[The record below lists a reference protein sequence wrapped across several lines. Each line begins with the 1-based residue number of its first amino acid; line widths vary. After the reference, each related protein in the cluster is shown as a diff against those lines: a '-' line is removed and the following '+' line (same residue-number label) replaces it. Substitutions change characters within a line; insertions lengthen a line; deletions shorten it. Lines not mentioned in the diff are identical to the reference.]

1 MLDLNQEY
9 FEKITYRDALRLAM
23 HDAMKEDN
31 KIIIMGEDVGKYG
44 GAYGATK
51 GLLKL
56 FGKERIIDTPISEP
70 AIVGAAIGAAMSGL
84 RPIAELMYVDFFGM
98 SMDQIGNQLAKIRYM
113 FGGQIEAPV
122 VLRTQGGTG
131 RSGGAQHSQ
140 SLESW
145 IMHIPGLFLT
155 MPSNPNDAYHLLRHA
170 LKINNPTI
178 FIEHKLLYNST
189 GSLDKNKSDDIF
201 GKAKIKKIGSDL
213 SIISYSRM
221 TNFAKLAAEE
231 LLKHNINA
239 EVIDLRTLN
248 PLDRDTIIKSVNK
261 TKRALVLSE
270 SYYTSS
276 VPSEITSIIFEHCYK
291 NLIKPVVRYTG
302 EDTPVPVA
310 PNLEKNYVPTVEKI
324 VEYSKKLCLSN
335 Q

>member
-1 MLDLNQEY
+1 MSDLNQNY

-23 HDAMKEDN
+23 HDAMQEDK
-31 KIIIMGEDVGKYG
+31 KIIIMGEDVANYG

-51 GLLKL
+51 DLLKL
-56 FGKERIIDTPISEP
+56 FGKERVIDTPISEP
-70 AIVGAAIGAAMSGL
+70 AIVGAAVGAAMSGL

-98 SMDQIGNQLAKIRYM
+98 SMDQIVNQLAKIRYM
-113 FGGQIEAPV
+113 FGGQISAPM

-145 IMHIPGLFLT
+145 IMHTPGLFLS
-155 MPSNPNDAYHLLRHA
+155 MPAKPNDAYHLLRHA
-170 LKINNPTI
+170 LKIDNPTI
-178 FIEHKLLYNST
+178 FIEHKLLYNTT
-189 GSLDKNKSDDIF
+189 GSLDKNVSSSPF
-201 GKAKIKKIGSDL
+201 GKANILKKGNDI

-221 TNFAKLAAEE
+221 INYAEKAAEILE
-231 LLKHNINA
+231 QENINA
-239 EVIDLRTLN
+239 EIIDLRTLN
-248 PLDRDTIIKSVNK
+248 PLDRETIIKSVNK

-276 VPSEITSIIFEHCYK
+276 VPSEITAIIFENCFK
-291 NLIKPVVRYTG
+291 ILKKPVIRYTA

-310 PNLEKNYVPTVEKI
+310 PNLEKNYIPTIEKI
-324 VEYSKKLCLSN
+324 VEYSKKLCN
-335 Q
+335 

>member
-1 MLDLNQEY
+1 MSDLNQNY

-23 HDAMKEDN
+23 HDAMMEDK
-31 KIIIMGEDVGKYG
+31 KIIIMGEDVANYG

-51 GLLKL
+51 DLLKL
-56 FGKERIIDTPISEP
+56 FGKERVIDTPISEP
-70 AIVGAAIGAAMSGL
+70 AIVGAAVGAAMSGL

-98 SMDQIGNQLAKIRYM
+98 SMDQIANQLAKIRYM
-113 FGGQIEAPV
+113 FGGQISAPM

-145 IMHIPGLFLT
+145 IMHTPGLFLS
-155 MPSNPNDAYHLLRHA
+155 MPAKPHDAYHLLRHA
-170 LKINNPTI
+170 LKIDNPTI

-189 GSLDKNKSDDIF
+189 GTLDKSDKITPF
-201 GKAKIKKIGSDL
+201 GKANILKKGKDI

-221 TNFAKLAAEE
+221 ANFAEEASE
-231 LLKHNINA
+231 LLEKENINA
-239 EVIDLRTLN
+239 EVIDLRTLY
-248 PLDRDTIIKSVNK
+248 PLDRETIINSVKK
-261 TKRALVLSE
+261 TARALVLSE

-276 VPSEITSIIFEHCYK
+276 VPSEITSIIFENCYK
-291 NLIKPVVRYTG
+291 ILKKPVIRYTA

-310 PNLEKNYVPTVEKI
+310 PNLEKNYIPTIEKI
-324 VEYSKKLCLSN
+324 VEYTKKLCN
-335 Q
+335 

>member
-1 MLDLNQEY
+1 MSELDKTY
-9 FEKITYRDALRLAM
+9 FEKITFRDALRLAM
-23 HDAMKEDN
+23 HDSMKEDD
-31 KIIIMGEDVGKYG
+31 KIIIMGEDVAKYG

-51 GLLKL
+51 DLLKL
-56 FGKERIIDTPISEP
+56 FGEERVIDTPISEP

-113 FGGQIEAPV
+113 FGGQIGAPM

-145 IMHIPGLFLT
+145 IMHTPGLFLT
-155 MPSNPNDAYHLLRHA
+155 MPSSPNDAYHLLRHA

-178 FIEHKLLYNST
+178 FIEHKLLYNFT
-189 GSLDKNKSDDIF
+189 GKLDKNKPEEVF
-201 GKAKIKKIGSDL
+201 GKAKILKEGTDL

-221 TNFAKLAAEE
+221 TNFANQAAEE
-231 LLKHNINA
+231 LLKYNIKA
-239 EVIDLRTLN
+239 EVVDLRTLN
-248 PLDRDTIIKSVNK
+248 PLDRETIINSVNK
-261 TKRALVLSE
+261 TKRALVVSE
-270 SYYTSS
+270 SCYTAS
-276 VPSEITSIIFEHCYK
+276 VPSEISSIIFEHCFK
-291 NLIKPVVRYTG
+291 SLKRPVIRYTG

-324 VEYSKKLCLSN
+324 VEYSKKLCA
-335 Q
+335 

>member
-1 MLDLNQEY
+1 MSDLNQNY

-23 HDAMKEDN
+23 HDAMQEDK
-31 KIIIMGEDVGKYG
+31 KIIIMGEDVANYG

-51 GLLKL
+51 DLLKL
-56 FGKERIIDTPISEP
+56 FGKERVVDTPISEP
-70 AIVGAAIGAAMSGL
+70 AIVGAAVGAAMSGL

-98 SMDQIGNQLAKIRYM
+98 SMDQIVNQLAKIRYM
-113 FGGQIEAPV
+113 FGGQISAPM

-145 IMHIPGLFLT
+145 IMHTPGLFLS
-155 MPSNPNDAYHLLRHA
+155 MPAKPNDAYHLLRHA
-170 LKINNPTI
+170 LKIDNPTI
-178 FIEHKLLYNST
+178 FIEHKLLYNTT
-189 GSLDKNKSDDIF
+189 GSLDKNVPSSTF
-201 GKAKIKKIGSDL
+201 GKANILKKGNDI

-221 TNFAKLAAEE
+221 INYAEKAAEILE
-231 LLKHNINA
+231 QDNINA
-239 EVIDLRTLN
+239 EIIDLRTLN
-248 PLDRDTIIKSVNK
+248 PLDRETIIKSVNK

-276 VPSEITSIIFEHCYK
+276 VPSEITAIIFENCFK
-291 NLIKPVVRYTG
+291 ILKKPVIRYTA

-310 PNLEKNYVPTVEKI
+310 PNLEKNYIPTIEKI
-324 VEYSKKLCLSN
+324 VEYSKKLCN
-335 Q
+335 